1 MNLIGKE
8 FQEIGTGHRFTIL
21 DAYSDV
27 AVTSDKER
35 VSVRR
40 LLDPKYY
47 NQGSDIVN
55 ERSDAKKFEIT
66 LDDDF
71 IDPNKFL
78 NKDRTY
84 SFMADAIK
92 SIPEDKLPKEDINVT
107 MPASRNIPSMD
118 DSAVIIDN
126 DYDERAE
133 LMRKYGLNNNN
144 NLPKP
149 DLNSHNEKFSK
160 FLDEDDNIQ
169 RIEANHNHNSQAPVG
184 QNEFREVSR
193 EYDGNMGPITKIE
206 IHQDPIITMFK
217 NVKRNIDFSVEI
229 SIKNK
234 IPRADFIEMMEDSYE
249 TSIIDFLAEEFTN
262 NILKNPNII
271 KDIVKD
277 KIKTIV
283 YGEQKSTEDS
293 KPQSRPIQKGRRVVK
308 KDKPKENTEAPKK
321 PIRSSMSK
329 RVIPP
334 PPTPPNDRVIQEGK
348 EPTPPS
354 KNKNTNDK

>member
-8 FQEIGTGHRFTIL
+8 FQEIGTGNRFKII
-21 DAYSDV
+21 DV
-27 AVTSDKER
+27 YNDIAVTNDKER

-47 NQGSDIVN
+47 NQGGNILN

-66 LDDDF
+66 LDDV

-84 SFMADAIK
+84 NFMADAIK
-92 SIPEDKLPKEDINVT
+92 SIPEDKLPKEDINISI
-107 MPASRNIPSMD
+107 PASGNIPPMN
-118 DSAVIIDN
+118 DSAVIIDDN
-126 DYDERAE
+126 YDEKAE
-133 LMRKYGLNNNN
+133 LMRKYGLTNNND
-144 NLPKP
+144 LPKP

-160 FLDEDDNIQ
+160 FLDEDDTVQ
-169 RIEANHNHNSQAPVG
+169 RIEVNSSAPVG

-193 EYDGNMGPITKIE
+193 EYDGSTGPITKIE

-354 KNKNTNDK
+354 KNKNTNDQ